1 MKVQYS
7 YLKNFLPTALSQVKL
22 ADIFTKVGFECELDG
37 PIIDFDI
44 TPNRGDALSLRGL
57 QREFHAH
64 QSTQLKDTL
73 SYKKLKFKK
82 DKAVI
87 NKIDKTGCGNYHLM
101 TIGGIR
107 SIKNLDSKKRNFL
120 LAAGVPLISP
130 LVDLGNYV
138 MLEIGSP
145 MHVFDLD
152 LLDLPINVLFQSNN
166 EPFRIIG
173 GDLKNLEDSSL
184 TIQDQKG
191 VQAVAGVIGGE
202 KTAVSKSTKNIAVEA
217 AFFYPDKIVNE
228 ARKYGLATDASHRF
242 ERGVDPA
249 IQKQA
254 LERFIFLLD
263 AIAEYDSV
271 KCFEGDS
278 QAVKSNVVSLSID
291 RFNKFSGLL
300 LTKKTISSLLQNLG
314 FSLNSSKK
322 KNLSFKVPSHRF
334 DISLEEDLYEEI
346 LRCHGYDNIPIKPS
360 KASLIR
366 PQNTISSTSA
376 LKTGLIFGGFKEL
389 MHMPFVSEENF
400 MKLNSKPKKPAQLL
414 NPINENEPMMR
425 GSLFEGLFLAINL
438 NVKKGYSSLKIFE
451 SGNVFLKRGDDFIQ
465 HHHISGIVYYHE
477 PQKSWDSKVISY
489 DFYSFKAE
497 IYQLLQ
503 TLGVDDLRL
512 ESNSNNSAFNLNSMH
527 IYSGTK
533 VIGSLGEID
542 LAITRKLIK
551 NTAFGFELYPQ
562 EISRHSKVIKLKS
575 ISKFPSS
582 TRDINILI
590 NKSNTYED
598 VQQILATG
606 SISFL
611 NNFALVNTFEGKGIP
626 AGLISMT
633 LSFIFQSVD
642 KSLKDSEIN
651 DSMNHILRLLKK
663 SLQAEIRS

>member
-82 DKAVI
+82 DKTAI

-254 LERFIFLLD
+254 LERFIFLLG

-314 FSLNSSKK
+314 FSLNS
-322 KNLSFKVPSHRF
+322 
-334 DISLEEDLYEEI
+334 
-346 LRCHGYDNIPIKPS
+346 
-360 KASLIR
+360 AS
-366 PQNTISSTSA
+366 
-376 LKTGLIFGGFKEL
+376 
-389 MHMPFVSEENF
+389 
-400 MKLNSKPKKPAQLL
+400 
-414 NPINENEPMMR
+414 
-425 GSLFEGLFLAINL
+425 
-438 NVKKGYSSLKIFE
+438 
-451 SGNVFLKRGDDFIQ
+451 
-465 HHHISGIVYYHE
+465 
-477 PQKSWDSKVISY
+477 
-489 DFYSFKAE
+489 
-497 IYQLLQ
+497 
-503 TLGVDDLRL
+503 
-512 ESNSNNSAFNLNSMH
+512 
-527 IYSGTK
+527 
-533 VIGSLGEID
+533 
-542 LAITRKLIK
+542 
-551 NTAFGFELYPQ
+551 
-562 EISRHSKVIKLKS
+562 
-575 ISKFPSS
+575 
-582 TRDINILI
+582 
-590 NKSNTYED
+590 
-598 VQQILATG
+598 
-606 SISFL
+606 
-611 NNFALVNTFEGKGIP
+611 
-626 AGLISMT
+626 
-633 LSFIFQSVD
+633 
-642 KSLKDSEIN
+642 
-651 DSMNHILRLLKK
+651 
-663 SLQAEIRS
+663 